1 MDILNYL
8 HSISISITLDNVL
21 IVTIGIIIIVLA
33 VLGIYKIIRK
43 IYRKNIKVVN
53 MNISIAKIGTVC
65 IEVNKDISKIAH
77 KAWIEIMTRKVGLI
91 FEEDKDVIV
100 EVYNS
105 WYSLF
110 GIIRELLKDIEP
122 RKKDVNMEKLEEILI
137 KTLNEGLRPHLTKW
151 QTKFRK
157 WYEYETG
164 KNENIS
170 PQEIQRK
177 YDQYNEL
184 VDDLK
189 NTNKQMVEFA
199 RELKKL
205 I

>member
-8 HSISISITLDNVL
+8 HSISISITLDNAL

-151 QTKFRK
+151 QAKFRK